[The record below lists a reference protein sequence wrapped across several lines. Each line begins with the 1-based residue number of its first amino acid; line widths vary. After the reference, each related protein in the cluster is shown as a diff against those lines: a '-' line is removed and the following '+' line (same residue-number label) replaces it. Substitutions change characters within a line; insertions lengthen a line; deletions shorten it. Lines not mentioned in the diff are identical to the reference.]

1 MCLAEITFKCVTSRT
16 IGKTKGNN
24 DQTDYLPVEEISSRI
39 QSGGNKKGR
48 VFLNPPSA
56 T

>member
-1 MCLAEITFKCVTSRT
+1 LAKITFKCATSRT
-16 IGKTKGNN
+16 IGKTQGNN
-24 DQTDYLPVEEISSRI
+24 DQTDYLPVEEILSRI

-48 VFLNPPSA
+48 VFSNPPSV